1 MEKNDRF
8 KSAINYLRMRGIITM
23 DKDVAARM
31 GADASNVSR
40 SLKGVPTDRFLRRFN
55 EAFDGIFNLEW
66 LINGAGEMLVNDVHP
81 VPMEQGA
88 EPYIT
93 NSHGV
98 RYMKREDGKIIIEVP
113 IVPYYALASPDDE
126 FLPERFGSDTTTFEV
141 DKIGRGKYYA
151 FEVDGDSMDDG
162 TRDSFQRGDIV
173 LVREL
178 DKDDWMPHLH
188 ISCWRFWVVCWGN
201 NVRLKEIVRQEGAVI
216 TLHSLNPSPE
226 YCDFS
231 LDLSQVSRLFNVIKH
246 KPKER
251 SFI

>member
-1 MEKNDRF
+1 MAKNEELTKMIDEIRYHEKINQSQIAEMAGVSPQHLSDVKNGRF
-8 KSAINYLRMRGIITM
+8 PFTEELRTKLLEERTYLRNFEERIRNS
-23 DKDVAARM
+23 A
-31 GADASNVSR
+31 
-40 SLKGVPTDRFLRRFN
+40 
-55 EAFDGIFNLEW
+55 
-66 LINGAGEMLVNDVHP
+66 HQ

-88 EPYIT
+88 EPYTT

-98 RYMKREDGKIIIEVP
+98 RYMKREDGKLIIKVP

-126 FLPERFGSDTTTFEV
+126 FLPERFGADTTTFEV

-201 NVRLKEIVRQEGAVI
+201 NVRLKEIISQEGSVI

>member
-1 MEKNDRF
+1 ME
-8 KSAINYLRMRGIITM
+8 T
-23 DKDVAARM
+23 
-31 GADASNVSR
+31 
-40 SLKGVPTDRFLRRFN
+40 TDRQRLAEFIRYL
-55 EAFDGIFNLEW
+55 GITTKSFEERCRLYNGFVNSKKTKSISGKNLENILGEFPNLNRIW
-66 LINGAGEMLVNDVHP
+66 LLTGEGEMLTNDVHQ
-81 VPMEQGA
+81 VPIEPA
-88 EPYIT
+88 TEPYTT

-98 RYMKREDGKIIIEVP
+98 RYMKREDGKLIIQVP

-126 FLPERFGSDTTTFEV
+126 FLPERFGADTTTFEV

-201 NVRLKEIVRQEGAVI
+201 NVRLKEIIGQEGAVI